1 MIQVDKIVNRVFNSN
16 TYILRTENSQ
26 NVWLID
32 CGDIDKIIGSLH
44 DDEKVIGV
52 LITHGH
58 SDHIY
63 GLNKLVNKYPSVKIY
78 TSESGLEE
86 FMSDKL
92 NFSRYH
98 EEYSGF
104 IINKLDNVIVIHGDT
119 VIDVLGTTCI
129 VHSTPGHDSSCLCY
143 EIEKYLF
150 TGDSYIPGVKVIT
163 KFPRSN
169 KEQAQLSIAKILQ
182 LSDGKEI
189 MPGHTLVN

>member
-1 MIQVDKIVNRVFNSN
+1 MIHVDKIVNRVFNSN
-16 TYILRTENSQ
+16 TYILRAENSQ
-26 NVWLID
+26 DVWLVD
-32 CGDIDKIIGSLH
+32 CGDIDKIIESLH

-63 GLNKLVNKYPSVKIY
+63 GLNELVNKYHSVKIY
-78 TSESGLEE
+78 TSEYGLEE

-104 IINKLDNVIVIHGDT
+104 IINKLDNVIVVHGDT
-119 VIDVLGTTCI
+119 VIDVLGTNCI
-129 VHSTPGHDSSCLCY
+129 AHSTPGHDSSCLCY

-163 KFPRSN
+163 KFPRSD